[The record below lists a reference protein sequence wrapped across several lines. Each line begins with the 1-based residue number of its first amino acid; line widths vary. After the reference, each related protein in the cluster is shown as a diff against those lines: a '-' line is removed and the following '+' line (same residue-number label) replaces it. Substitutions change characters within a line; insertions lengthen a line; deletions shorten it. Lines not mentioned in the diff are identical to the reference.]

1 MEKRNYTHIQALLP
15 EIKAMPAEGKTQ
27 REVAEHYGF
36 RDKQVVKRLLEP
48 ERRKERKLEAGILP
62 RPKGRPR
69 KDAAPRN
76 IVAEQAY
83 EIHRLQMENKLLRD
97 FLRSTGKK

>member
-1 MEKRNYTHIQALLP
+1 MGKRNYIHVQALIP
-15 EIKAMPAEGKTQ
+15 EIEGMLAAGKTQ
-27 REVAEHYGF
+27 REVAEYFGF
-36 RDKQVVKRLLEP
+36 KDKYVVKELLKR

-69 KDAAPRN
+69 KDASPRD

-83 EIHRLQMENKLLRD
+83 EIRRLRMENELLRD
-97 FLRSTGKK
+97 FLRFTGRK